1 MMLHRNLKAR
11 AAEKAALAKAHAQK
25 PLEQPKKD
33 EPKAS
38 KSAKYTKDEIEKFP
52 FLKLK
57 SIAVKEGL
65 DVTNKKA
72 SEIRE
77 ELIKEMG
84 L

>member
-11 AAEKAALAKAHAQK
+11 AAEKAALAKTRAQK
-25 PLEQPKKD
+25 PKE
-33 EPKAS
+33 EPKRDVKADS
-38 KSAKYTKDEIEKFP
+38 KSVKYTREEIEKIP

-65 DVTNKKA
+65 DVTDKKA

-77 ELIKEMG
+77 ELIEEMG

>member
-11 AAEKAALAKAHAQK
+11 AAEKAALAKTRAQ
-25 PLEQPKKD
+25 QPKE
-33 EPKAS
+33 EPKRDVKADS
-38 KSAKYTKDEIEKFP
+38 KSVKYTREEIEKIP

-65 DVTNKKA
+65 DVTDKKA